1 MYKKAY
7 YIKSKKHLLGNGIDF
22 VEVDDLYSYVILKN
36 IRQII
41 GFDLKEFIKEL
52 IRVGIEY
59 IEKFDFIDLKLAW
72 YLIDSSL
79 KFDSINELC
88 NFLKTNQYPE
98 VFSKTLE
105 IIKKEGLENLFNI
118 EKKIQKILAFME
130 FEGIS
135 VDTEYLSNLERE
147 LKDEIGSLKQQMID
161 YIGFDFNPAS
171 TKDLRHVLF
180 EVLKLTPIK
189 KRKTGY
195 STDEETLNFLENQSD
210 FVKLL
215 KKFRN
220 LSKLLST
227 YVVGLKEWIASD
239 GKIHTTFRQSVVAT
253 GRLSSINPN
262 LQNLPS
268 DEENGPMI
276 RRIFVPGEGKCFVSF
291 DYSQIDLRVLAH
303 ECEDPEMIR
312 FFVEDRDIHEST
324 AKLIFGTDQT
334 TKEQRKFAKAINFGI
349 VYGME
354 AYGLSRTLG
363 ISVEESSEFINLYFK
378 KFAKV
383 KDYFARI
390 ENELN
395 TYGYVQT
402 FMGRRRYFK
411 SWKTASKYE
420 RKALFREAINMP
432 IQGGSADVIKMAM
445 VKLDEY
451 IRSNQLDI
459 KLVLQIHDELVFIF
473 PQNYDEN
480 IFKDIKNIMESCVE
494 LKVPLRIN
502 YRSGIE
508 LSFGN

>member
-7 YIKSKKHLLGNGIDF
+7 YIKTKKHLLGNGIDF
-22 VEVDDLYSYVILKN
+22 VEVDDLYNYVILKN

-41 GFDLKEFIKEL
+41 GFDLKELIKEL
-52 IRVGIEY
+52 IKSGIAH
-59 IEKFDFIDLKLAW
+59 IENFDFIDLKLAW

-79 KFDSINELC
+79 KFDAINELC
-88 NFLKTNQYPE
+88 NFLKTNQYTE
-98 VFSKTLE
+98 LLSKTLE
-105 IIKKEGLENLFNI
+105 IIKKEGLENLFNL

-130 FEGIS
+130 LEGIS
-135 VDTEYLSNLERE
+135 VDVEYLSSLEDTLKSEINL
-147 LKDEIGSLKQQMID
+147 LKQEMFD
-161 YIGFDFNPAS
+161 YVGFEFNPAS

-227 YVVGLKEWIASD
+227 YVVGLKECIKSD
-239 GKIHTTFRQSVVAT
+239 GKIHTTFRQDVVAT

-268 DEENGPMI
+268 DEENGPII
-276 RRIFVPGEGKCFVSF
+276 RRIFIPGDEKCFVSF

-324 AKLIFGTDQT
+324 AKLIFGTDQI

-354 AYGLSRTLG
+354 AYGLSKTLG
-363 ISVEESSEFINLYFK
+363 VSVEEASDFINLYFK
-378 KFAKV
+378 KFSKV

-395 TYGYVQT
+395 TLGYVQT

-420 RKALFREAINMP
+420 KKALFREAINMP

-445 VKLDEY
+445 IKLDEY

-473 PQNYDEN
+473 PQDYDEK
-480 IFKDIKNIMESCVE
+480 ILEDIKNIIESCVD
-494 LKVPLRIN
+494 LRVPLRVN
-502 YRSGIE
+502 CKSGIA
-508 LSFGN
+508 LSLN

>member
-7 YIKSKKHLLGNGIDF
+7 YIKTKKHLLGNGIDF
-22 VEVDDLYSYVILKN
+22 VEVDDLYRYVILKN

-41 GFDLKEFIKEL
+41 GFDLKGLIKEL
-52 IRVGIEY
+52 ISSGIER
-59 IEKFDFIDLKLAW
+59 IENFDFVDLKLAW
-72 YLIDSSL
+72 YLIDSSR
-79 KFDSINELC
+79 KFSSINELC
-88 NFLKTNQYPE
+88 DFLKTSHYSE
-98 VFSKTLE
+98 LLSKTLD
-105 IIKKEGLENLFNI
+105 IIKKEGLENLFDL

-130 FEGIS
+130 LEGIS
-135 VDTEYLSNLERE
+135 VDFEYLSSIEKK
-147 LKDEIGSLKQQMID
+147 LKDEIDLLKKEMFGV
-161 YIGFDFNPAS
+161 IGFEFNPAS

-180 EVLKLTPIK
+180 DVLRLTPIK

-195 STDEETLNFLENQSD
+195 STDDETLNFLENQSD

-227 YVVGLKEWIASD
+227 YILGLKEWIADD
-239 GKIHTTFRQSVVAT
+239 GKIHTTFRQDVVAT

-268 DEENGPMI
+268 DEENGTMI
-276 RRIFVPGEGKCFVSF
+276 RRIFVAGEGRCFVSF

-324 AKLIFGTDQT
+324 ARLIFGTDQIT
-334 TKEQRKFAKAINFGI
+334 NEQRKFAKAINFGI

-354 AYGLSRTLG
+354 AYGLSKTLG
-363 ISVEESSEFINLYFK
+363 ISVEEASEFINLYFK

-390 ENELN
+390 ENELDN
-395 TYGYVQT
+395 FGYVKT

-420 RKALFREAINMP
+420 KKALFREAINMP

-445 VKLDEY
+445 VKVYEY
-451 IRSNQLDI
+451 IKSNKLDI

-473 PQNYDEN
+473 PENYDEK
-480 IFKDIKNIMESCVE
+480 ILKDVSNIMESCVK
-494 LKVPLRIN
+494 LKVPLKVN
-502 YRSGIE
+502 YKSGI
-508 LSFGN
+508 SFKI